1 MSPLILT
8 SIKVSFLALG
18 VIFLVLGILIAA
30 IKVMTSL
37 IPYRAP
43 APVPAKTKPTAAA
56 PAPAASQEDEHI
68 AAIQAVM
75 AHRLSGQQNLQI
87 TQISSK

>member
-1 MSPLILT
+1 MSPIILT

-37 IPYRAP
+37 IPYQ
-43 APVPAKTKPTAAA
+43 A
-56 PAPAASQEDEHI
+56 PAPAPAKPKPAGAPAAASEEDEHI
-68 AAIQAVM
+68 AAIQAAM
-75 AHRLSGQQNLQI
+75 THHLGGQQNLQI
-87 TQISSK
+87 TRISSR